1 MSQWQRS
8 KGFDLTRE
16 GSAQVPHKRARRVDR
31 LACTANPIVNFKT
44 VVDETRQQA
53 EAPSSAGHLQA
64 AV

>member
-1 MSQWQRS
+1 MPKCRI
-8 KGFDLTRE
+8 
-16 GSAQVPHKRARRVDR
+16 RARRVDR

-53 EAPSSAGHLQA
+53 EVPSSAGHLQA

>member
-16 GSAQVPHKRARRVDR
+16 GSAQVPHKTARRVDR

-44 VVDETRQQA
+44 VFDETWQQA
-53 EAPSSAGHLQA
+53 EVPSSAGHLQA